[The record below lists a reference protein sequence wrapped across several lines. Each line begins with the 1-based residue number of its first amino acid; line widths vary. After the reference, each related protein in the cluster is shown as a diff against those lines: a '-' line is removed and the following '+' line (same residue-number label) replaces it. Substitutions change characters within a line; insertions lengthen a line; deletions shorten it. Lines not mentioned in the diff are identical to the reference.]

1 MKPYAPLAC
10 ALALVALPGCDELL
24 STTVTFTDEAGAAV
38 ELEFDLTGDCN
49 DVGERTDELGV
60 TRWTETTIG
69 EGETAQCR
77 IDVTW
82 EGDLISLAAMR
93 RDVVAE
99 CGADRDRCDPDTL
112 DLSLEVRLDDAW
124 FSAGAE
130 RMERAQLVA
139 MTGRATTG
147 DAVLFELDRTTALPL
162 ALGADPAVEAQLQAA
177 YLAGG
182 SLPVRAAGSLTL
194 SMADVRR
201 LQEGSPTGTLHVAL
215 TSTLSGSIDAHL

>member
-1 MKPYAPLAC
+1 
-10 ALALVALPGCDELL
+10 
-24 STTVTFTDEAGAAV
+24 
-38 ELEFDLTGDCN
+38 
-49 DVGERTDELGV
+49 
-60 TRWTETTIG
+60 
-69 EGETAQCR
+69 
-77 IDVTW
+77 
-82 EGDLISLAAMR
+82 MR

-112 DLSLEVRLDDAW
+112 DLSLEIRLDDAW

-147 DAVLFELDRTTALPL
+147 DAGLVRRPHHRAAAGP
-162 ALGADPAVEAQLQAA
+162 GRRSRWSKAQLQAA

-201 LQEGSPTGTLHVAL
+201 
-215 TSTLSGSIDAHL
+215 